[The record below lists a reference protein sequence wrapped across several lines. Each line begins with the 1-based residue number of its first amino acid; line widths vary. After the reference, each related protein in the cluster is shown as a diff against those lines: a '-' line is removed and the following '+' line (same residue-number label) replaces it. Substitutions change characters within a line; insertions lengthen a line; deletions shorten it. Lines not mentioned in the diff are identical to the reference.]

1 VCAGTSKQQQPQ
13 RNRRDPTEFRFR
25 SHNARSIATRATKCA
40 EIRHKED
47 IKQIISPT
55 AQQVSF
61 HALHMH
67 TSIANQFARAR
78 RRGFFLL
85 GESPCVVY
93 VCVLLPVSASATA
106 QGWRGAYFTMH
117 GLLQCH
123 DCMVTHAYTAGGAWL
138 ALQRV
143 LEKKKIDAPNRT
155 KEDRNLF
162 MRAIILQPW

>member
-1 VCAGTSKQQQPQ
+1 MFAFFKEIEAIFLFCRQAFLWVCAGTSKQQQPQ

-93 VCVLLPVSASATA
+93 VCTSSSVCVCHCSRLARRLL
-106 QGWRGAYFTMH
+106 Y
-117 GLLQCH
+117 
-123 DCMVTHAYTAGGAWL
+123 HAWVVA
-138 ALQRV
+138 
-143 LEKKKIDAPNRT
+143 
-155 KEDRNLF
+155 
-162 MRAIILQPW
+162 MS